1 MRRRT
6 SEFAIIFMTAP
17 GNAREPQQ
25 DEPTPLQGAIAPM
38 PRENQNNAAVL
49 PRQGGFGQGAG
60 LNRMRNDLEDG
71 EDPMLLERRRAL
83 AQYHQTRRPNK
94 AAANRSNHLP
104 GDIMKL
110 PIEKVVEELVARGYH
125 AGVIARMSEWY
136 NRALLAKCYREKL
149 RK

>member
-1 MRRRT
+1 
-6 SEFAIIFMTAP
+6 
-17 GNAREPQQ
+17 
-25 DEPTPLQGAIAPM
+25 
-38 PRENQNNAAVL
+38 
-49 PRQGGFGQGAG
+49 
-60 LNRMRNDLEDG
+60 MRNDLEDG

-94 AAANRSNHLP
+94 AAANRSSNQLP

-110 PIEKVVEELVARGYH
+110 PIENVVKELVARGYH

-136 NRALLAKCYREKL
+136 NRALLAKCYRAKL